1 MSSSQFRQAM
11 GKFAT
16 GITIVTSSVN
26 KEIRGMT
33 VNAFMSVSLEPQLI
47 TIAVDH
53 KTTFYKNHQHIQRFG
68 VSVLREEQKEIAMIF
83 AKQLKQS
90 YEDFTTLDGIPV
102 IQDALTTLAC
112 TVTDTV
118 EAGDHLLVIAKVDAI
133 ETNDG
138 NPILYYDSD
147 YQTLNK

>member
-1 MSSSQFRQAM
+1 MSSNQFRKAM
-11 GKFAT
+11 SKFAT
-16 GITIVTSSVN
+16 GITIVTSTVN
-26 KEIRGMT
+26 EEVRGMT
-33 VNAFMSVSLEPQLI
+33 VNAFMSVSLEPRLI

-53 KTTFYKNHQHIQRFG
+53 KTTFYKNREKIQRFG
-68 VSVLREEQKEIAMIF
+68 VSVLREEQKDVAMIF
-83 AKQLKQS
+83 AKQLNQS
-90 YEDFTTLDGIPV
+90 FDDFTTLDDIPV

-112 TVTDTV
+112 TVQESV

-133 ETNDG
+133 ETSDG